1 MMMMR
6 PERFDSQIT
15 WLYYDDMAGAD
26 AFFREVVGFERVVDQ
41 GWAKI
46 YRTGRDA
53 FLGDDRIGRR
63 PANAFLGAVAGDRGF
78 RKPQQDAAV
87 LITLVTQDVDGWYG
101 YLEERGTKILTGIE
115 NREDIEIRC
124 FFFQDPGGYAF
135 EVQEFLEPDA
145 VEMFHGRIHGAD
157 ARS

>member
-26 AFFREVVGFERVVDQ
+26 AFFREVMGFERVVDQ

-46 YRTGRDA
+46 YRTGRD
-53 FLGDDRIGRR
+53 
-63 PANAFLGAVAGDRGF
+63 AFLGAVAGDRGF